1 MKKTRIF
8 LLTLICLAAFLLS
21 TAFAGS
27 FSMLAS
33 TGPLQLGNNQAW
45 KKEYKTDIG
54 KFKISF
60 RKMWNKSDEKKYHL
74 FIEWNNKRIL
84 DGYCPSNSSGYS
96 FKIFQDQQTSRLYVA
111 LETRSR
117 VVLMGYDPVAD
128 RLEKYVDSKDYRSK
142 RGNPRMIIDEEKDL
156 LLSFIGNGY
165 GIPTN
170 YKLFWDA
177 ERNWFGYKDVTVR
190 PPEAEANPEQPEYE
204 PQYEPE
210 YEAPQYETQTT
221 ESQPSGSVPTEP
233 ASTGELFYPEEEI
246 VTGS

>member
-1 MKKTRIF
+1 MKKVRIF
-8 LLTLICLAAFLLS
+8 LLTLICLAAFSLS

-33 TGPLQLGNNQAW
+33 TGPLQLSNNQAW
-45 KKEYKTDIG
+45 KKEYQTDIG

-60 RKMWNKSDEKKYHL
+60 RKMWNRSEEKKYHL

-84 DGYCPSNSSGYS
+84 DGYCPSNSTGYS
-96 FKIFQDQQTSRLYVA
+96 FKIFQDQQTSRLFVA

-117 VVLMGYDPVAD
+117 IVMMGYDPVAN
-128 RLEKYVDSKDYRSK
+128 RLEKYMDSKDYYSK
-142 RGNPRMIIDEEKDL
+142 RGNPRLLLDPDKDL

-177 ERNWFGYKDVTVR
+177 ERNWFGYKDVTEH
-190 PPEAEANPEQPEYE
+190 PAEPEPNASDYE

-221 ESQPSGSVPTEP
+221 ESQPSGSVPTQP